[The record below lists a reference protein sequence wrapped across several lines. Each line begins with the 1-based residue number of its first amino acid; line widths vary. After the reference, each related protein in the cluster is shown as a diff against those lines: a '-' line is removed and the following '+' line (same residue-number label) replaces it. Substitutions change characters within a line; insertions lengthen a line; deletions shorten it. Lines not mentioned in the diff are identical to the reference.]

1 MRAYFSPIMLLLAA
15 GITGCNG
22 SRSDSIL
29 SYLSV
34 HDGIVAVHAPGRT
47 DADINAAGDL
57 IIDGKNVK
65 VNDPERTLLKRYYT
79 SAIAIRDHGIATG
92 EAGIATASNA
102 LTSVASGLASGNT
115 DKIDTEVNASAAK
128 VEAQASLVCT
138 DLADLRSTQETLA
151 SQLTAF
157 QPYALI
163 KAKDPEV
170 CRDRHITRE

>member
-57 IIDGKNVK
+57 IIDGKNVE

-79 SAIAIRDHGIATG
+79 SAIA
-92 EAGIATASNA
+92 TASPRA
-102 LTSVASGLASGNT
+102 RQVSQRPA
-115 DKIDTEVNASAAK
+115 
-128 VEAQASLVCT
+128 
-138 DLADLRSTQETLA
+138 TL
-151 SQLTAF
+151 
-157 QPYALI
+157 
-163 KAKDPEV
+163 
-170 CRDRHITRE
+170 